1 MSEVSHG
8 CDKMPTEG
16 PEGRKVNFGSQ
27 IQDTYFMKQSRQQEQ
42 EQLSFICVQEAETM
56 LELSSI
62 SPLSSSRIP
71 GGKW

>member
-1 MSEVSHG
+1 MSEVSRG
-8 CDKMPTEG
+8 YDKMPTEG

-42 EQLSFICVQEAETM
+42 LSFICVQEAETV

-62 SPLSSSRIP
+62 PPLPSSRIP